1 MEICF
6 RKAVKEDFD
15 AVNALFCEML
25 CTIYHKESA
34 EGYKPG
40 DLDYY
45 FSGGESWIC
54 LAEADGKI
62 AGFLSIEVHR
72 EERDYLYYDDFSVSR
87 AYRGMG
93 IGRKLMEKAE
103 EYARSLGIF
112 AVVLHVEE
120 SNADARRLYAHSGF
134 ELLRVDGDRLCLCK
148 RL

>member
-1 MEICF
+1 MEIRF

-15 AVNALFCEML
+15 AVNALFREML

-40 DLDYY
+40 DLDDY

-72 EERDYLYYDDFSVSR
+72 EEKEYLYYDDFSVSA
-87 AYRGMG
+87 AYRGQG
-93 IGRKLMEKAE
+93 IGQQLMDRAE
-103 EYARSLGIF
+103 DYARSLGIS
-112 AVVLHVEE
+112 AIVLHVEK
-120 SNADARRLYAHSGF
+120 SNASAKRFYEKRGF
-134 ELLRVDGDRLCLCK
+134 AFLRDDGDRLCLLK
-148 RL
+148 HW